1 MEGGGIRD
9 WRKKKRIMNEL
20 KNVINNIIILCKDEQ
35 EIYREYLEIESYINR
50 GEQYSEE
57 ATLRFTDVRL
67 KLTDIRIEKSQ
78 KMNDMTQYLNDMLVR
93 ANALNLKD
101 SILENINRQLHV
113 CENAR
118 QGELIEVKERIIHE
132 SKNIVEQCRADK
144 EVLEVDLEN
153 MEGQIDVLLETNKI
167 INSDCGVSDIYIDI
181 KKKYDALIGKL
192 NGINT
197 IVLEMNSNCNNS
209 KFCRGNIARNMDK
222 LMQNLNDIPE
232 INVVENNI
240 GAKQFKRK
248 SKKNMSGRKFSQR
261 RKSLKR
267 KSSRKKLSRRRM

>member
-167 INSDCGVSDIYIDI
+167 INSDCAVSDTYIDL
-181 KKKYDALIGKL
+181 KNKYDVLIGKL

-209 KFCRGNIARNMDK
+209 KFCRGNIVRNMDK
-222 LMQNLNDIPE
+222 LIQNLNDIPE
-232 INVVENNI
+232 MNVVENNI

-248 SKKNMSGRKFSQR
+248 SKRNISARKFSHR
-261 RKSLKR
+261 RKPLKR
-267 KSSRKKLSRRRM
+267 KSSRKKLSRRR

>member
-153 MEGQIDVLLETNKI
+153 MEGQIDVLLETNRI
-167 INSDCGVSDIYIDI
+167 INSDCAVSDTYTDI
-181 KKKYDALIGKL
+181 KNKYDALIGKL

>member
-1 MEGGGIRD
+1 MEGGGLRD
-9 WRKKKRIMNEL
+9 WWKKKEIMNEL

-35 EIYREYLEIESYINR
+35 EIYREYLEIESYMNR
-50 GEQYSEE
+50 GGQYSEE
-57 ATLRFTDVRL
+57 ATVRFTDIRL
-67 KLTDIRIEKSQ
+67 KLIDKRIEKSQ
-78 KMNDMTQYLNDMLVR
+78 KMNEMTEYLNDMLER

-101 SILENINRQLHV
+101 SILENINKQLHV

-132 SKNIVEQCRADK
+132 SKNIVEQCRLDK
-144 EVLEVDLEN
+144 EALEVDIVN
-153 MEGQIDVLLETNKI
+153 MEGQIDVLLETNRI
-167 INSDCGVSDIYIDI
+167 INSDCSVSDIYIDI
-181 KKKYDALIGKL
+181 KNKYDVLIEKI

-197 IVLEMNSNCNNS
+197 IVLEMNLNCNNS
-209 KFCRGNIARNMDK
+209 KFCRGNIKRNMDT
-222 LMQNLNDIPE
+222 LISNLNDIPE

-248 SKKNMSGRKFSQR
+248 SKKNMSGIQFNQR

-267 KSSRKKLSRRRM
+267 KSSKKKSTRRKR

>member
-1 MEGGGIRD
+1 
-9 WRKKKRIMNEL
+9 
-20 KNVINNIIILCKDEQ
+20 
-35 EIYREYLEIESYINR
+35 
-50 GEQYSEE
+50 
-57 ATLRFTDVRL
+57 
-67 KLTDIRIEKSQ
+67 
-78 KMNDMTQYLNDMLVR
+78 MNDMTEYLNDILVR

-144 EVLEVDLEN
+144 EVLEVDIEN
-153 MEGQIDVLLETNKI
+153 MEAQIEVLLETNRI
-167 INSDCGVSDIYIDI
+167 INSDWSASDIYIDI
-181 KKKYDALIGKL
+181 KNKYDVLITKL

-209 KFCRGNIARNMDK
+209 KFCRGNIVRNMDK

-232 INVVENNI
+232 INVVENI

-248 SKKNMSGRKFSQR
+248 SKRNMSGRKYIQR
-261 RKSLKR
+261 RKPLKR
-267 KSSRKKLSRRRM
+267 KSSRKKLSRRR

>member
-93 ANALNLKD
+93 SNALNLKD

-248 SKKNMSGRKFSQR
+248 SKKNMSGRKFHQR

-267 KSSRKKLSRRRM
+267 KSSGKKLSRRR

>member
-1 MEGGGIRD
+1 MEGGGIMD
-9 WRKKKRIMNEL
+9 WRKKQKIMKEL
-20 KNVINNIIILCKDEQ
+20 QNVINNIIILCKDEQ
-35 EIYREYLEIESYINR
+35 EIYREYIEIESYINR
-50 GEQYSEE
+50 GGEYSDE

-67 KLTDIRIEKSQ
+67 KLTDKRIEKSH
-78 KMNDMTQYLNDMLVR
+78 KMNDMTEYLNDILVR

-144 EVLEVDLEN
+144 EVLEVDIEN
-153 MEGQIDVLLETNKI
+153 MEAQIDVLLETNRI
-167 INSDCGVSDIYIDI
+167 INSDCSASDIYIDI
-181 KKKYDALIGKL
+181 KNKYDVLITKL

-209 KFCRGNIARNMDK
+209 KFCRGNIVRNMDK

-232 INVVENNI
+232 INVVENI

-248 SKKNMSGRKFSQR
+248 SKRNMSGRKYIQR
-261 RKSLKR
+261 RKPLKR
-267 KSSRKKLSRRRM
+267 KSSRKKLSRRR

>member
-181 KKKYDALIGKL
+181 KNKYDALIGKL

-209 KFCRGNIARNMDK
+209 KFCRGNIVRNMDK
-222 LMQNLNDIPE
+222 LILNLNDIPE
-232 INVVENNI
+232 INVVENNV

-248 SKKNMSGRKFSQR
+248 
-261 RKSLKR
+261 
-267 KSSRKKLSRRRM
+267 